1 MIPNISAPDINTAIR
16 RLYSRNIT
24 IEDIA
29 ETYKLNIQTVQ
40 EIINNKKNNNMKNLI
55 QTKEE
60 RDSLIKELRKTGLT
74 HGKIAKTMNCST
86 STVSRAI
93 NGRSQRNAYQRNYR
107 LKTKTSTP
115 KAHTKNIK
123 STTSETKTRQ
133 PKTQKGISILWG
145 AIEWK
150 Y

>member
-1 MIPNISAPDINTAIR
+1 MIPNISAPDIDTAIR
-16 RLYSRNIT
+16 RLYNRNIT
-24 IEDIA
+24 IENIA

-40 EIINNKKNNNMKNLI
+40 EIINNNKNKNMKNLN

-60 RDSLIKELRKTGLT
+60 RDSLIKELSKTGLT
-74 HGKIAKTMNCST
+74 HGKIAKTMHCST

-93 NGRSQRNAYQRNYR
+93 NGRNQKKKN
-107 LKTKTSTP
+107 TPTP
-115 KAHTKNIK
+115 KARAKNIK
-123 STTSETKTRQ
+123 STKIETKTRQ
-133 PKTQKGISILWG
+133 PQTQKGISILWG